1 MRARLSFI
9 LALAC
14 VIVIGTLSIGQQTTD
29 RFADKKVGFIS
40 TNSFEKKPPNWED
53 FLLPDTSIHILSPS
67 HSKNHTVLNVVA
79 H

>member
-29 RFADKKVGFIS
+29 RFADKKKKLASYRQILLK
-40 TNSFEKKPPNWED
+40 KKPPNWED

-67 HSKNHTVLNVVA
+67 HCKITLF
-79 H
+79 